1 MKSNLKIVNKTKS
14 LNFKKIAQTRRQ
26 RGYNWEDTLVKRFNK
41 MDDWKAFRLGSP
53 SVALPDILCVNNID
67 SIIFTIEAKS
77 GTGTTLTVPFDQII
91 RCLSWTN
98 NFTVYKTRKVIL
110 AFKFLSKKR
119 IGVGKYEKRE
129 LREFYKIW
137 NAKKDPID
145 IVCKYDGTTYALIQ
159 GEKKK
164 LNLKVFFLSQISSHL
179 KYQCMN
185 QHIQLKIYLNLFSVL
200 VNKIYFLMVDTF
212 SI

>member
-1 MKSNLKIVNKTKS
+1 MLTKAKS

-41 MDDWKAFRLGSP
+41 IDQWKAFRLGSP

-67 SIIFTIEAKS
+67 SILFTIEAKS

-91 RCLSWTN
+91 RCSNWTN
-98 NFTVYKTRKVIL
+98 NFEVYKTRQVIL

-129 LREFYKIW
+129 LREFYKVW
-137 NAKKDPID
+137 DQRKNPID
-145 IVCKYDGTTYALIQ
+145 IVCRYDGSTYALKN
-159 GEKKK
+159 GKKK
-164 LNLKVFFLSQISSHL
+164 EFQLKDYQMPFKS
-179 KYQCMN
+179 KYQ
-185 QHIQLKIYLNLFSVL
+185 KF
-200 VNKIYFLMVDTF
+200 
-212 SI
+212 

>member
-1 MKSNLKIVNKTKS
+1 MKSNLKITSTVKP

-26 RGYNWEDTLVKRFNK
+26 RGYNWEDTLVKRFNN

-53 SVALPDILCVNNID
+53 SVALPDILCVNNED

-77 GTGTTLTVPFDQII
+77 GTGTTLTVPFDQIT
-91 RCLSWTN
+91 RCLNWTN

-119 IGVGKYEKRE
+119 IGVGVYEKRE
-129 LREFYKIW
+129 LREFYKVW
-137 NAKKDPID
+137 NEKKHPLD
-145 IVCKYDGTTYALIQ
+145 IVCKYDGTTYALTQ

-164 LNLKVFFLSQISSHL
+164 LTLKDYEMPFKSRHQKFSSS
-179 KYQCMN
+179 K
-185 QHIQLKIYLNLFSVL
+185 
-200 VNKIYFLMVDTF
+200 
-212 SI
+212 

>member
-77 GTGTTLTVPFDQII
+77 GTGTTLTVPFDQIKTLTTSCSI
-91 RCLSWTN
+91 RLFPTSALYSISLQNFRSKDFILSSSSS
-98 NFTVYKTRKVIL
+98 R
-110 AFKFLSKKR
+110 
-119 IGVGKYEKRE
+119 
-129 LREFYKIW
+129 
-137 NAKKDPID
+137 
-145 IVCKYDGTTYALIQ
+145 LIA
-159 GEKKK
+159 
-164 LNLKVFFLSQISSHL
+164 
-179 KYQCMN
+179 
-185 QHIQLKIYLNLFSVL
+185 QL
-200 VNKIYFLMVDTF
+200 
-212 SI
+212 